1 MILSCEK
8 FGQSL
13 NPPLTK
19 QRIYQL
25 LARGDLIK
33 ENKKINTDNP
43 TNAAWLAG
51 YPHHTQPKPVN
62 YAGSVAAGGIPVAP
76 VAPRPPAAPTEELDA
91 EALLEQV
98 ANLDLRTMTK
108 ASIDKIRVLETALKT
123 RVERQ
128 QRMGLLIERKLVSVT
143 FGKLYQIDTNELRP
157 IGAALSPEIA
167 GVLGVDDPEKI
178 LQVEQIIDSKVMKVL
193 AHIQR
198 LMNDFLVRVGA
209 EETVG

>member
-1 MILSCEK
+1 MILSCEE
-8 FGQSL
+8 FGRSL
-13 NPPLTK
+13 KPPLTK

-25 LARGDLIK
+25 LGRGDLIK
-33 ENKKINTDNP
+33 EAKKINTDNP

-51 YPHHTQPKPVN
+51 YPHHSQPKPVN
-62 YAGSVAAGGIPVAP
+62 YAGSVAAGGTPVQVVPRPVATP
-76 VAPRPPAAPTEELDA
+76 EEIDA

-98 ANLDLRTMTK
+98 ANLDLRTLSK
-108 ASIDKIRVLETALKT
+108 AIIDKIRVLETALKI

-178 LQVEQIIDSKVMKVL
+178 LQVEQIIDAKVMKVL

-209 EETVG
+209 EETV